1 MSGAAAMLL
10 ASCVVVTVAWSHQP
24 LLPFKLRSLDW
35 HYTWLVA
42 VFAEYLGSSLC
53 FCGIVCASEPRRWLA
68 ALWVAGCCLLG
79 TPAQALYLLYRLVMH
94 GTLRLNSSR
103 SEGLT

>member
-1 MSGAAAMLL
+1 MIL
-10 ASCVVVTVAWSHQP
+10 ASCGVVTIAWSQQP
-24 LLPFKLRSLDW
+24 LLPPKLRSLDW

-42 VFAEYLGSSLC
+42 IFAEYFGSSLC
-53 FCGIVCASEPRRWLA
+53 FCGIVCASEPRWQA
-68 ALWVAGCCLLG
+68 ALWVVSCCILG

-103 SEGLT
+103 SELLP